1 MGATKMSAP
10 KVLATLDEFKEF
22 IAEDKLTIIDFWA
35 TWCGPCIA
43 IAPWFKEQAEKHPE
57 INFGKVDV
65 DANDEA
71 SAHVGIQCMPTFKV
85 YKNSELLKTI
95 EGADKEEIEKI
106 FTADVET
113 MKKEAAKEKAEK
125 EAIKKLEENVP
136 VISNKEELDN
146 FTKEAKTT
154 CVNFYVKE
162 YKEEVDK
169 LHSDLCKAAGDE
181 ENTAFTKENTAR
193 CDLNQHGQLG
203 NQLKITALPCL
214 KVFHNGVEVV
224 TLEEDCLEE
233 AKKLMVLDN
242 EGIAKKVEEAKAEKE
257 RLAQL
262 VKQIDDKD
270 EYMEL
275 VKGESLVVVD
285 YYATWCGPCIRF
297 APTFVKIA
305 DMPEYKDIKFVKIDC
320 DKNTEAKKHAEVGC
334 FPTFKLWKNGKS
346 LDKLEGASKDELVKL
361 INEHK

>member
-1 MGATKMSAP
+1 MPAP
-10 KVLATLDEFKEF
+10 TVLDTLENFKEF

-43 IAPWFKEQAEKHPE
+43 IAPWFKEQAEKHPD
-57 INFGKVDV
+57 IQFGKVDV

-71 SAHVGIQCMPTFKV
+71 SAHAEIQCMPTFKV
-85 YKNSELLKTI
+85 YKNNELIKTI
-95 EGADKEEIEKI
+95 EGADKEAIEKI
-106 FTADVET
+106 FTADIDK
-113 MKKEAAKEKAEK
+113 MKEEAAKEKAEK
-125 EAIKKLEENVP
+125 EALIKMEENIP
-136 VISNKEELDN
+136 MITSKEELDS
-146 FTKEAKTT
+146 FIKEAKTT
-154 CVNFYVKE
+154 CVNFYVKD
-162 YKEEVDK
+162 YKDEVDQ
-169 LHSDLCKAAGDE
+169 LHSDLCKASADE

-193 CDLNQHGQLG
+193 CDLRKHGQLG
-203 NQLKITALPCL
+203 NELKITALPCL
-214 KVFHNGVEVV
+214 KVFNNGVEVF
-224 TLEEDCLEE
+224 TLEENCFGE
-233 AKKLMVLDN
+233 AEKLMTLDN
-242 EGIAKKVEEAKAEKE
+242 EAIAKKVEEAKVEKE

-320 DKNTEAKKHAEVGC
+320 DKNTEAKTHASIGC
-334 FPTFKLWKNGKS
+334 FPTFKLWRNEKELG
-346 LDKLEGASKDELVKL
+346 KLEGASKDALVKL